1 MKRTAVL
8 KFAIISCLIS
18 LGACG
23 GSSNANEST
32 TSLNATSPTTTI
44 AQVTD
49 TTLNGNVGIT
59 VEAAAQQYSSIV
71 RKTNCAIM
79 SYQDLEKQYSLGNGQ
94 VDLENGLP
102 DLTSAMLKT
111 ATERDLAVR
120 ALVSKDWPQKVQSDV
135 AALALFWAS
144 AQRAEKAVSES
155 TDVGSWNSSLK
166 LYLSLL
172 SSPNGGLS
180 KIVRI
185 KLNLPDFNISEC

>member
-1 MKRTAVL
+1 MKRKAIL

-23 GSSNANEST
+23 GSSNANESA
-32 TSLNATSPTTTI
+32 TSLVANSPTTTI
-44 AQVTD
+44 AQVIG
-49 TTLNGNVGIT
+49 TTLNGNVSIT
-59 VEAAAQQYSSIV
+59 VEAAALQYSSIV

-79 SYQDLEKQYSLGNGQ
+79 RYQGLEKQYSLGNGQ
-94 VDLENGLP
+94 VDLESGLS
-102 DLTSAMLKT
+102 DLTSAMMKT

-155 TDVGSWNSSLK
+155 TDVGSWNNSLK

-172 SSPNGGLS
+172 SSPDAGLS
-180 KIVRI
+180 KIIRI
-185 KLNLPDFNISEC
+185 KLDLPDFDISEC